1 MRDDE
6 YRALTEWL
14 AEGPAGIGSETAE
27 GELAADWQRSV
38 SAVRWSRLCR
48 HRGVATPGA
57 ASA

>member
-38 SAVRWSRLCR
+38 SAVRWSRLSR
-48 HRGVATPGA
+48 TPGVGAPGA